1 MVSSVW
7 MQKWHL
13 FSMCRGSRC
22 ALQCGSHL
30 LCRISSALQLLVS
43 PALQSH
49 EHNSEA
55 RDLCGKT
62 CLLCG
67 VVLAFKESLL
77 EVNSVSSL
85 IRDEGFEV

>member
-1 MVSSVW
+1 MASLFCVSC
-7 MQKWHL
+7 H
-13 FSMCRGSRC
+13 SRC
-22 ALQCGSHL
+22 ALQCRFHL
-30 LCRISSALQLLVS
+30 LCRIASALQWQVS